1 MKWTAKTFFILLDYI
16 SNNLA
21 FGKKTKHN
29 KVVAVLSSLIAN
41 K

>member
-1 MKWTAKTFFILLDYI
+1 MDSKEIILLDYI

-21 FGKKTKHN
+21 FGKKTEHS
-29 KVVAVLSSLIAN
+29 KVVAFLSSLIAN